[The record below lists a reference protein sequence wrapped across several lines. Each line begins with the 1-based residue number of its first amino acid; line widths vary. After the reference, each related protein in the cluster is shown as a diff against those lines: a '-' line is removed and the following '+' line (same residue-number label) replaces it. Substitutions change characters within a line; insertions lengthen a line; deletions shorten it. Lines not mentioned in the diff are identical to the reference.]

1 VARADKENGA
11 TVENTGGTVVSAAPG
26 VYLNPTGGLW
36 VFARGQVPFHQGL
49 LGEQQVRPSV
59 VVGLQYS
66 LL

>member
-1 VARADKENGA
+1 
-11 TVENTGGTVVSAAPG
+11 

-36 VFARGQVPFHQGL
+36 VFARGQVPFYQAL